1 MRRGMT
7 YSTILHLAVILIA
20 FLGIPHLMRAPVE
33 IEESIPVE
41 VVTIAPK
48 TNVPKVE
55 AKPVEQPTPPKKAE
69 TPPAPPLPAP
79 PKPAPEKSEVPPP
92 QPTPPSPQPTPPVPE
107 PLVAALPQQPPPQP
121 KPEKKPEPPPEP
133 AETRTPLVPT
143 PPKAKPTPQVTV
155 ESILKSVEK
164 VKPRAEP
171 DQADKVVKELAQ
183 APRPVT
189 SSLDNKITASEI
201 AAIIAAVRS
210 QVERCW
216 NIPAG
221 AKDAKNLV
229 VEIHLALNPD
239 GTVREAAIVDQ
250 ARMQSDGFF
259 RTAAESAR
267 RAILLCQPLKLPPD
281 KYSVW
286 QEMTLSFN
294 PSQIL

>member
-7 YSTILHLAVILIA
+7 WSTILHLTVILIA
-20 FLGIPHLMRAPVE
+20 FLGIPHLMRPPVE
-33 IEESIPVE
+33 IAEPIPVE

-55 AKPVEQPTPPKKAE
+55 AKPVEQPAPPKKAE

-92 QPTPPSPQPTPPVPE
+92 PQPTPPAPAPV
-107 PLVAALPQQPPPQP
+107 LAALPPQPPPQP
-121 KPEKKPEPPPEP
+121 KPEKKPERPPEP

-143 PPKAKPTPQVTV
+143 PPKAKPTPPQVTV

-164 VKPRAEP
+164 TKPRAEP
-171 DQADKVVKELAQ
+171 DQAEKVVKELAR
-183 APRPVT
+183 APKPVT
-189 SSLDNKITASEI
+189 SSLDNKMTMSEI
-201 AAIIAAVRS
+201 DAVRR
-210 QVERCW
+210 QIERCW
-216 NIPAG
+216 NVPAG

-229 VEIHLALNPD
+229 VDIHFVMNPD
-239 GTVREAAIVDQ
+239 GTVREATIVDQ

-267 RAILLCQPLKLPPD
+267 RAIYLCQPLRLPPE
-281 KYSVW
+281 KYSDW
-286 QEMTLSFN
+286 QDITLSFD
-294 PSQIL
+294 PSQML

>member
-7 YSTILHLAVILIA
+7 YSTLLHLTVILIA
-20 FLGIPHLMRAPVE
+20 FLGIPHLMRPPVE
-33 IEESIPVE
+33 IEEPIPVE
-41 VVTIAPK
+41 VVTIAPT
-48 TNVPKVE
+48 TNVPKAE
-55 AKPVEQPTPPKKAE
+55 AKPVEQPAPPKKTE

-79 PKPAPEKSEVPPP
+79 PQPAPQKSEVPPPP
-92 QPTPPSPQPTPPVPE
+92 QPTPPAPA
-107 PLVAALPQQPPPQP
+107 PLVAELPPQPPPQP
-121 KPEKKPEPPPEP
+121 KPEKKSEPPPAP

-143 PPKAKPTPQVTV
+143 PPKAKPTPPPQVTV
-155 ESILKSVEK
+155 ESILRSVEK

-171 DQADKVVKELAQ
+171 DQAEKVVNQLAR
-183 APRPVT
+183 APKPVT
-189 SSLDNKITASEI
+189 SSLDNKLAESDI
-201 AAIIAAVRS
+201 AAAV
-210 QVERCW
+210 QHQMARCW

-239 GTVREAAIVDQ
+239 GTVREATVVDQ

-267 RAILLCQPLKLPPD
+267 RAIYLCQPLKLPSD

>member
-7 YSTILHLAVILIA
+7 YSTILHLTVILVA
-20 FLGIPHLMRAPVE
+20 FLGIPHLMRPPVD
-33 IEESIPVE
+33 IEEPIPVE
-41 VVTIAPK
+41 VVTVAPK

-55 AKPVEQPTPPKKAE
+55 AKPAEQPTPPKKAE

-79 PKPAPEKSEVPPP
+79 PNPAPQKSEVPPP
-92 QPTPPSPQPTPPVPE
+92 PQPAPPAPPVPE
-107 PLVAALPQQPPPQP
+107 PLVAALPPQPPPQP
-121 KPEKKPEPPPEP
+121 KPAKTPEPPPEP
-133 AETRTPLVPT
+133 SETRTPLVPT
-143 PPKAKPTPQVTV
+143 PPKAKPTPPPQMTV

-164 VKPRAEP
+164 AKPRAEP
-171 DQADKVVKELAQ
+171 DKAEKVVKELAQ
-183 APRPVT
+183 APKPVT
-189 SSLDNKITASEI
+189 SSLDNKLAESDI
-201 AAIIAAVRS
+201 AAAVQR
-210 QVERCW
+210 QMARCW

-229 VEIHLALNPD
+229 VDIHLVLNPD
-239 GTVREAAIVDQ
+239 GTVREATVVDQ

-267 RAILLCQPLKLPPD
+267 RAIYLCQPLKLPSD

-294 PSQIL
+294 PSQVL

>member
-7 YSTILHLAVILIA
+7 YSTILHLTVILVA
-20 FLGIPHLMRAPVE
+20 FLGIPHLMRSPVE
-33 IEESIPVE
+33 IEEPIPVE
-41 VVTIAPK
+41 VVTVAPK

-55 AKPVEQPTPPKKAE
+55 AKPVEQPTPPKKVE

-79 PKPAPEKSEVPPP
+79 PNPAPQKSEVPPPP
-92 QPTPPSPQPTPPVPE
+92 QPTPPAPE
-107 PLVAALPQQPPPQP
+107 PLVAALPPQPPPQP
-121 KPEKKPEPPPEP
+121 KPAKAPEPV
-133 AETRTPLVPT
+133 ETSTPLVPT
-143 PPKAKPTPQVTV
+143 PPKAKPTPPPQVTV

-164 VKPRAEP
+164 AKPRTEP
-171 DQADKVVKELAQ
+171 DKAEKVIKELAQ
-183 APRPVT
+183 APKPAT
-189 SSLDNKITASEI
+189 SSLDNTITASEI
-201 AAIIAAVRS
+201 SAIVAAVKS
-210 QVERCW
+210 QMARCW

-239 GTVREAAIVDQ
+239 GTVREATVVDQ
-250 ARMQSDGFF
+250 ARLQSDGFF

-267 RAILLCQPLKLPPD
+267 RAILLCQPLKLPSD